1 MFNFTQEHLDKV
13 RHFTAEVNQ
22 KQAQLEE
29 KLSHLPKQPQ
39 LGDIFLFDNPKTM
52 GLQWAIVDSH
62 IKDNNWWLT
71 VPADDYPL
79 IGSTDIAISKKALC
93 SPLTLR
99 FGQNQGLWIHKRD
112 FDINSRVGVLEE
124 WDQER
129 AFDKVEQIRADKI
142 KNSALQAE
150 TDIDP
155 EYEEWMA
162 TVNQGQQALMQE
174 DSSVLAV
181 PKSPILM
188 PLSQWFKSKYINA
201 ISELETIFMPPP
213 ALAVA
218 SCGYRNPQMR
228 KRSQNKIV
236 FEEPINLGKELAL
249 VTDLEPNNEQIHI
262 KLTVEATGEAKN
274 LPKGLEIQIL
284 SDSGEIFVAE
294 KTETEAE
301 QVLGTEFDGDSGEH
315 FNLKITLG
323 TAEFMQTVSI

>member
-1 MFNFTQEHLDKV
+1 MLNFTQEHLDKV
-13 RHFTAEVNQ
+13 RHFTAEINQ

-62 IKDNNWWLT
+62 IKDKNWWLT

-79 IGSTDIAISKKALC
+79 VGSTDIAISKKALC

-129 AFDKVEQIRADKI
+129 AFDKVEQIRSGKI

-155 EYEEWMA
+155 EYAEWMA
-162 TVNQGQQALMQE
+162 TVNQGQQALIQE
-174 DSSVLAV
+174 DSSVLAL
-181 PKSPILM
+181 PRSPILM
-188 PLSQWFKSKYINA
+188 PLSQWFKDKYINA
-201 ISELETIFMPPP
+201 INELDSLFTLEP

-218 SCGYRNPQMR
+218 SGGYRNPQMR
-228 KRSQNKIV
+228 TRNKDKFV
-236 FEEPINLGKELAL
+236 FEEPINLGTTLAL
-249 VTDLEPNNEQIHI
+249 VTELEPNDEQIHI
-262 KLTVEATGEAKN
+262 KLTVEATSETKN
-274 LPKGLEIQIL
+274 LPKGLDFQIL
-284 SDSGEIFVAE
+284 SDSGDIFATD
-294 KTETEAE
+294 KTETEVE
-301 QVLGTEFDGDSGEH
+301 QVLGIEFDGAIGEH
-315 FNLKITLG
+315 FSLKITLG
-323 TAEFMQTVSI
+323 TAEFMKNVVI